1 MNSAAGLCQHL
12 IPSLWFR
19 VNYSMCRELEKRLKI
34 AESEASV
41 YASKLGELHNALKS
55 ATKDALEARQR
66 EKILRSQVILRI

>member
-1 MNSAAGLCQHL
+1 
-12 IPSLWFR
+12 
-19 VNYSMCRELEKRLKI
+19 MCRELEKRLKI